1 MYSPGEIIVHPLH
14 GAGRIEEIVEQKVA
28 GEIRK
33 YYVLQIP
40 TDHVRVMV
48 PVDGCEHIGIRPA
61 VTAEEARDILAA
73 FAKIE
78 VEPEPNWNRRYRE
91 NMLRLK
97 SGKLE
102 EVSRVVKSL
111 MVRDAE
117 HKLSTGERKMLAT
130 ARRILLS
137 ELVLATDEPYE
148 ALERALEAGLSL

>member
-40 TDHVRVMV
+40 TDNVRVLV
-48 PVDGCEHIGIRPA
+48 PVEGCEQVGIRPA
-61 VTAEEARDILAA
+61 VTADEAREVLAG
-73 FAKIE
+73 FANIE
-78 VEPEPNWNRRYRE
+78 VENEPNWNRRYRE
-91 NMLRLK
+91 NMQRLK
-97 SGKLE
+97 SGKLD

-130 ARRILLS
+130 ARQILLS

-148 ALERALEAGLSL
+148 VLERALKAGLSL

>member
-73 FAKIE
+73 FAKNRGRTRTE
-78 VEPEPNWNRRYRE
+78 LEPALP
-91 NMLRLK
+91 
-97 SGKLE
+97 GKHAA
-102 EVSRVVKSL
+102 
-111 MVRDAE
+111 AE
-117 HKLSTGERKMLAT
+117 KRK
-130 ARRILLS
+130 ARRGF
-137 ELVLATDEPYE
+137 ACGKKPDG
-148 ALERALEAGLSL
+148 ARRGA